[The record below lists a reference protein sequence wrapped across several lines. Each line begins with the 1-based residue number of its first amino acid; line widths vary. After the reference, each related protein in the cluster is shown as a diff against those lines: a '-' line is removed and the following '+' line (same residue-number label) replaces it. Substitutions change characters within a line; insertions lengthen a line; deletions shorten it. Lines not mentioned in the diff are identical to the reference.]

1 MGQKV
6 NPIGFRIGGGKL
18 PHSSRWFARQTSY
31 AQLLAD
37 DLAVRDYANK
47 YLANAELGKV
57 EIERAGDVMRVI
69 LHSARPGVVIGKKGQ
84 EIETLRQKMSKLFK
98 GVSVEV
104 SVQEIKKPEL
114 AAAVVAASIA
124 EQLKK
129 RVSFKKVTRKAAA
142 DAMRAGAR
150 GIKIR
155 VKGRLG
161 GAEIAREEW
170 VRLGSVPL
178 HTLRANIDYHLGEA
192 LTTYGIIGVKVWIY
206 TGDYSVSEAK

>member
-6 NPIGFRIGGGKL
+6 NPTGFRVGVYK
-18 PHSSRWFARQTSY
+18 PHSSRWFARRSEY
-31 AQLLAD
+31 AKFLAE
-37 DLAVRDYANK
+37 DLAVRDYLKKN
-47 YLANAELGKV
+47 LATAEIGNV
-57 EIERAGDVMRVI
+57 EIERAGDIMRVVI
-69 LHSARPGVVIGKKGQ
+69 HSARPGTVIGKKGQ
-84 EIETLRQKMSKLFK
+84 EIESLRKELSRVL
-98 GVSVEV
+98 GGLNVEV
-104 SVQEIKKPEL
+104 SVQEIKKPEI
-114 AAAVVAASIA
+114 AAQVVADSIA
-124 EQLKK
+124 DQLKH
-129 RVSFKKVTRKAAA
+129 RASFKKATRKAAS

-178 HTLRANIDYHLGEA
+178 HTLRADIDYALGEA

-206 TGDYSVSEAK
+206 KGEYNIAV

>member
-6 NPIGFRIGGGKL
+6 NPTGFRIGVYL
-18 PHSSRWFARQTSY
+18 PHSSRWFARRCDY
-31 AQLLAD
+31 AKFLAE
-37 DLAVRDYANK
+37 DLAVRDYLK
-47 YLANAELGKV
+47 KHLATAEIGKV
-57 EIERAGDVMRVI
+57 EIERAGDIMRVVV
-69 LHSARPGVVIGKKGQ
+69 HSARPGTVIGKKGQ
-84 EIETLRQKMSKLFK
+84 EIESLRKELSRVL
-98 GVSVEV
+98 GGLNVEV
-104 SVQEIKKPEL
+104 SVQEIKKPEI
-114 AAAVVAASIA
+114 AAQVVADSIA
-124 EQLKK
+124 DQLKH
-129 RVSFKKVTRKAAA
+129 RASFKKATRKAAS

-178 HTLRANIDYHLGEA
+178 HTLRADIDYALGEA

-206 TGDYSVSEAK
+206 KGEYNIAV